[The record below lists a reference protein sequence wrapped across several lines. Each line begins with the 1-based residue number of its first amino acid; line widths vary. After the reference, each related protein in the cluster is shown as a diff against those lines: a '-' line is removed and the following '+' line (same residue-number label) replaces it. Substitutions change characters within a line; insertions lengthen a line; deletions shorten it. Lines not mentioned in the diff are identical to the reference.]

1 MATNDID
8 AELEKEVAER
18 IALMEDPSYE
28 FPAAL
33 TKADWALIV
42 TIPIVSLILL
52 VIGEF
57 L

>member
-1 MATNDID
+1 MAEENFEED
-8 AELEKEVAER
+8 LEREVGNR

-28 FPAAL
+28 FPEAV
-33 TKADWALIV
+33 TKADWAWIV
-42 TIPIVSLILL
+42 AVPIVCFVLL

>member
-1 MATNDID
+1 MDSKSFES
-8 AELEKEVAER
+8 ELNEEVQER

-33 TKADWALIV
+33 TKVDWVAIALIP
-42 TIPIVSLILL
+42 TISIILL
-52 VIGEF
+52 VLGEF